1 MYIRKWQPFWCE
13 LNWGHRFVTHSH
25 ILCRTNIHFSPQ
37 RTRLQLPSQLVLKCR
52 GIHPLYEFFLAFS
65 MGAFKFMPSVFDHFI
80 LGPRTARNVGGLFNL
95 VFASCFVVS
104 VHSHRKFQPRAPLI
118 AGPASIDCTVC
129 FAKIVSFIHLFL
141 HWSIA
146 SEWSVSQSVFLGVYQ
161 FAGLLSIPPPFYL
174 LFQWSVTESFNHI

>member
-1 MYIRKWQPFWCE
+1 MPNQ
-13 LNWGHRFVTHSH
+13 HSFFPPKNK
-25 ILCRTNIHFSPQ
+25 IAVAIPTCLKVQ
-37 RTRLQLPSQLVLKCR
+37 RYTSSLWV
-52 GIHPLYEFFLAFS
+52 FLAFS